1 VIPRDEVQ
9 KALAESNE
17 ADLRVRACVKAM
29 VSGKERNDP
38 AHFRQLVAQ
47 RNAAF
52 DNFLQAFIRR
62 SREKA
67 ARSKLEP
74 DMQ

>member
-1 VIPRDEVQ
+1 
-9 KALAESNE
+9 
-17 ADLRVRACVKAM
+17 M
-29 VSGKERNDP
+29 VTGKERNDP

>member
-1 VIPRDEVQ
+1 
-9 KALAESNE
+9 
-17 ADLRVRACVKAM
+17 M
-29 VSGKERNDP
+29 VTGQQRNDP
-38 AHFRQLVAQ
+38 AHFRLLVAQ

-52 DNFLQAFIRR
+52 DDFLQAFIRR

-67 ARSKLEP
+67 ARSNLES